1 MQLGKKSEEQHRQCR
16 ERQQLFERKTELGLG
31 ANLDFL
37 GNCPSSH
44 QCSTLYLCCCQ
55 EKWTDHR
62 LNLLRWENFKVEKI
76 SLGMIETSFDN
87 GVKGTIPTAIVLRSK
102 AIKMLLDDAELPPDP
117 CVQEKWTTQH
127 LNLLGWEKFKAEKIP
142 LGLIKTS
149 FEYVHANEVSWYI
162 YQQQK
167 MQATLTHHFSQHAV
181 SYFVN

>member
-44 QCSTLYLCCCQ
+44 QCSTLYLCCCFQ

-76 SLGMIETSFDN
+76 PLGMIETCCDN
-87 GVKGTIPTAIVLRSK
+87 GANATTTTRIEGAHAISSLVWPVRQSRLLLNILTLDLQTSGCVPHTHISHVSLGERYRSCRK
-102 AIKMLLDDAELPPDP
+102 KKNIYRENCIFLP
-117 CVQEKWTTQH
+117 
-127 LNLLGWEKFKAEKIP
+127 
-142 LGLIKTS
+142 
-149 FEYVHANEVSWYI
+149 
-162 YQQQK
+162 
-167 MQATLTHHFSQHAV
+167 
-181 SYFVN
+181 

>member
-44 QCSTLYLCCCQ
+44 QCSTLYLCCCCQ

-76 SLGMIETSFDN
+76 PLGMIETCFDN
-87 GVKGTIPTAIVLRSK
+87 GVKGTIPTAIVLLCKNPS
-102 AIKMLLDDAELPPDP
+102 IYNG
-117 CVQEKWTTQH
+117 TN
-127 LNLLGWEKFKAEKIP
+127 NLLTKSLMFQVLSFFHKILQNSLQKP
-142 LGLIKTS
+142 FQFMFFYKITKIK
-149 FEYVHANEVSWYI
+149 
-162 YQQQK
+162 
-167 MQATLTHHFSQHAV
+167 
-181 SYFVN
+181 